1 MIDMHMHTIYSDG
14 DKTVEEI
21 LKMCEERKLE
31 YISITDHN
39 TCKQYEDKALH
50 KNIFIGKIIKGV
62 EMNATFKN
70 KKIEVLGYKIKY
82 PKIIEEWS
90 QKFFS
95 KEVLKEQQESSKRKL
110 LDICNKK
117 GLIYDESKIEKNIPV
132 YQPLKLKN
140 NNEAIEIIK
149 SYQPDIIVVV
159 AFGQILP
166 KSILDIPKF
175 GCINVHVSL
184 LPKYRGAAPINW
196 VIINGE
202 EKTGVTT
209 MYMDEGLDTGDMILT
224 EEFDLDDEI
233 TAGEL
238 HDKMKDRGADVL
250 IETLK
255 QIEKGT
261 AHRIP
266 QNHEEFTYAPMM
278 NKALGE
284 INWSKSA
291 REIHNLVRGVNPWPS
306 AYTTYEG
313 STMKV
318 WKTEVLNE
326 TSDKEPGT
334 ILKVDKDGI
343 RISTKDNVVLVKEIQ
358 MPGKKRVLVSEY
370 IKGNNINTNTILG

>member
-1 MIDMHMHTIYSDG
+1 MKIVFMGTPEFA
-14 DKTVEEI
+14 VPC
-21 LKMCEERKLE
+21 L
-31 YISITDHN
+31 
-39 TCKQYEDKALH
+39 Q
-50 KNIFIGKIIKGV
+50 KIIDEGH
-62 EMNATFKN
+62 
-70 KKIEVLGYKIKY
+70 EVLAVVTQPDKPKGRGKKLAMPPVKELALKY
-82 PKIIEEWS
+82 
-90 QKFFS
+90 
-95 KEVLKEQQESSKRKL
+95 
-110 LDICNKK
+110 D
-117 GLIYDESKIEKNIPV
+117 IPV
-132 YQPLKLKN
+132 YQPIKARDEEFVATLKELN
-140 NNEAIEIIK
+140 
-149 SYQPDIIVVV
+149 PDIIVVV

-261 AHRIP
+261 APRIP

-343 RISTKDNVVLVKEIQ
+343 RVSTKDNVVLVKEIQ

>member
-1 MIDMHMHTIYSDG
+1 MRVLFMGTPDIATWCLQKLIDEKYDIIGVVTQP
-14 DKTVEEI
+14 DKPQNRGKKLGMPPVKELA
-21 LKMCEERKLE
+21 LK
-31 YISITDHN
+31 
-39 TCKQYEDKALH
+39 
-50 KNIFIGKIIKGV
+50 
-62 EMNATFKN
+62 
-70 KKIEVLGYKIKY
+70 
-82 PKIIEEWS
+82 
-90 QKFFS
+90 
-95 KEVLKEQQESSKRKL
+95 
-110 LDICNKK
+110 
-117 GLIYDESKIEKNIPV
+117 YDIPV
-132 YQPLKLKN
+132 YQPIKARDEEFVATLKELN
-140 NNEAIEIIK
+140 
-149 SYQPDIIVVV
+149 PDIIVVV